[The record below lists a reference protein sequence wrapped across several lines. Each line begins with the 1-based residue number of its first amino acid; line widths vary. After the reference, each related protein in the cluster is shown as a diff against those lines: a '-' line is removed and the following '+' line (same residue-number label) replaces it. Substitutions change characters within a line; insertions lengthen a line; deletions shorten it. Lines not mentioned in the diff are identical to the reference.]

1 MELKERTNITSH
13 IQFLIQLLNHNRH
26 HYQYHSLTPYH
37 QCREHEI
44 YFLGLGSLLIYS
56 PPGTA
61 DLGSVA
67 GTVTDGVGISE
78 VDGSVEDSGKSVT
91 SETNNSDLD
100 YIMKKV

>member
-67 GTVTDGVGISE
+67 GTVTETVAE
-78 VDGSVEDSGKSVT
+78 TVT
-91 SETNNSDLD
+91 ETETVAQTVAGTGTETVAQLWLGL
-100 YIMKKV
+100 